1 MLHVSWND
9 AAAYCAWAGKRLPTE
24 AEWEYGCRGGLHNRC
39 SGPGPSQTPRR
50 AAVGKPPEPQR
61 GGGVLALPVPA
72 KLLRRPRRAGGH
84 PLLSRARPA
93 VAERLLQ
100 PRGAPRRRALA
111 WRSEPRDWTHR
122 VPGLLG
128 KAPEAAKAVQ
138 EGAGRRC
145 PIMRPRKSGAES
157 AFPAFSLPVL
167 LVMPFISGLPSTPE

>member
-1 MLHVSWND
+1 MGRPEGGRGRSAEAGAAAPSPPLVPLLSARRPDHPVLHVSWND

-84 PLLSRARPA
+84 PSSAARGQQWPSGSCS
-93 VAERLLQ
+93 
-100 PRGAPRRRALA
+100 PGAPPAGGPWRGVQSRETGHTGCRA
-111 WRSEPRDWTHR
+111 
-122 VPGLLG
+122 
-128 KAPEAAKAVQ
+128 
-138 EGAGRRC
+138 
-145 PIMRPRKSGAES
+145 
-157 AFPAFSLPVL
+157 F
-167 LVMPFISGLPSTPE
+167 